1 MYSVTESML
10 FDITIMLE
18 DFTVS
23 FPFFYD
29 NKNKKNKKGKEK
41 GKKLDP
47 TSLDHSAMS

>member
-29 NKNKKNKKGKEK
+29 NKNKKNKKRKEK
-41 GKKLDP
+41 GKKLDS